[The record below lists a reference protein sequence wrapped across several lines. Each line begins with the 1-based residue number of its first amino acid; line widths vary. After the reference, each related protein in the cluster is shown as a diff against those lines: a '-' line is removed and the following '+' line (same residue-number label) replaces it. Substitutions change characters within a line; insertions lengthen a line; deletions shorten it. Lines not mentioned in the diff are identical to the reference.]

1 MTKQTD
7 NITLP
12 YGEQSFTIENRNFL
26 SPIGFKFTI
35 QRLQGVDFFCQSASV
50 PQMTMQA
57 ADQPTRFNKIPYPGD
72 ELYYEDLYIKF
83 LVDENMKN
91 WQQVHDWM
99 REMATPVTDKEFT
112 YSRGNIRSDNDPDVV
127 PIGSGRNRDLR
138 AELYGDW
145 MNQWMCDCSLFIL
158 SSNYRPVAEVV
169 FRNAWPASLTT
180 LNFDS
185 GVPDINY
192 FTAELSMKYT
202 NYDVFIY
209 EAAQA
214 TDATMVPN
222 YRVSELG
229 VVLNTEAARH
239 AEETNS

>member
-1 MTKQTD
+1 VTKQSD
-7 NITLP
+7 NFTLP
-12 YGEQSFTIENRNFL
+12 PEQQNFTIENRNFL
-26 SPIGFKFTI
+26 SPIGFKFSI
-35 QRLQGVDFFCQSASV
+35 EKMKGVDFFCQSASI
-50 PQMTMQA
+50 PAMSMQA
-57 ADQPTRFNKIPYPGD
+57 ANQPTRFNKIPQPGD

-91 WQQVHDWM
+91 WYQVHDWM
-99 REMATPVTDKEFT
+99 REIATPVSDREFK
-112 YSRGNIRSDNDPDVV
+112 YSRGNLRSRNQPDEI
-127 PIGSGRNRDLR
+127 PIGEGRNRDLR

-145 MNQWMCDCSLFIL
+145 ANQWMCDCSLFIL
-158 SSNYRPVAEVV
+158 SSNYQPVAEVV
-169 FRNAWPASLTT
+169 FRNAWPSSLTT

-202 NYDVFIY
+202 NYDCFIY
-209 EAAQA
+209 EAANA

-229 VVLNTEAARH
+229 VVLEGAEAQRFGG
-239 AEETNS
+239 